1 MTGDHDPAE
10 SRIEILR
17 RQLVELGS
25 TIRKL
30 DQSGLGTARAQLLLS
45 RKQAEL
51 EDVIK
56 RGRSDATR
64 SAPMV
69 RPQRG

>member
-1 MTGDHDPAE
+1 MTPEHDIAE
-10 SRIEILR
+10 SGIETLR
-17 RQLVELGS
+17 RQLAELAS

-30 DQSGLGTARAQLLLS
+30 EQSGLGTARAQLLLL
-45 RKQAEL
+45 RKQVEL
-51 EDVIK
+51 EDVMK

-69 RPQRG
+69 

>member
-1 MTGDHDPAE
+1 MTHNPSE

-17 RQLVELGS
+17 RQLAELAS

-30 DQSGLGTARAQLLLS
+30 DQSGLGTARAQLLLL
-45 RKQAEL
+45 RKQVEL
-51 EDVIK
+51 EDVMK
-56 RGRSDATR
+56 RGRADATR

-69 RPQRG
+69 